1 MTKLF
6 NKIEFWIFLFFLVR
20 LIGITDPPLEIGHNW
35 RQVTGLM
42 VARNYLEVDANIL
55 LPRID
60 ENQGESGIIGLEFP
74 SLNYI
79 YFVISKIFNYT
90 HWYGRLINLII
101 SSIGLVFFSKII
113 RRFFSEKVVLASTL
127 FLLGSIWFA
136 FSRKM
141 MPDTYCISI
150 MFVGV
155 YYGIKY
161 LDIGKTNNILL
172 YVLFTSLAILSKIP
186 AGIYFALL
194 IPMMFWSFSKIRML
208 VIVSTTLIPISLT
221 YLW

>member
-79 YFVISKIFNYT
+79 YL
-90 HWYGRLINLII
+90 WY
-101 SSIGLVFFSKII
+101 
-113 RRFFSEKVVLASTL
+113 
-127 FLLGSIWFA
+127 
-136 FSRKM
+136 
-141 MPDTYCISI
+141 
-150 MFVGV
+150 
-155 YYGIKY
+155 
-161 LDIGKTNNILL
+161 
-172 YVLFTSLAILSKIP
+172 
-186 AGIYFALL
+186 
-194 IPMMFWSFSKIRML
+194 
-208 VIVSTTLIPISLT
+208 
-221 YLW
+221 